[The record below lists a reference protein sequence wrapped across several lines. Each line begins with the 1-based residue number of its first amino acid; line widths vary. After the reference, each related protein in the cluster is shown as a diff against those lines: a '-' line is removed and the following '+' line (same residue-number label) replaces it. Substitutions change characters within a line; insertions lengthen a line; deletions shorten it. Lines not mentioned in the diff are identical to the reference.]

1 MNSPQL
7 LGTLTAVICCVSPV
21 AVADVFSFTG
31 LNLAI
36 PDGQPAGISD
46 VETISSGISQLESVQ
61 VNLNITGNFNGDLYC
76 YLEYNSALA
85 VLLNRPGRTVSN
97 SFGYDDSGFNVT
109 LSDDAANGNIHVYR
123 NVVTPTPGSP
133 LTGVWQPDGR
143 TTSPDHV
150 LDTDPSAAPLGVF
163 AGMSASGTWTLF
175 IADLS
180 PGGTSMLNSWQLI
193 ITPVPE
199 PSVLPLAAL
208 GLGVVS
214 VLVRRR
220 ER

>member
-1 MNSPQL
+1 
-7 LGTLTAVICCVSPV
+7 
-21 AVADVFSFTG
+21 
-31 LNLAI
+31 
-36 PDGQPAGISD
+36 
-46 VETISSGISQLESVQ
+46 
-61 VNLNITGNFNGDLYC
+61 
-76 YLEYNSALA
+76 
-85 VLLNRPGRTVSN
+85 
-97 SFGYDDSGFNVT
+97 
-109 LSDDAANGNIHVYR
+109 
-123 NVVTPTPGSP
+123 
-133 LTGVWQPDGR
+133 VWQPDGR